1 MPFKKMEITD
11 KFLSFE
17 ARFALERIQEVRV
30 NLEKDLVNYAQKL
43 NPNRLFG
50 EEYSELYL
58 SKDVANKKLNNTI
71 YKLEVMDTLDSFLVF
86 KNSGIK
92 FYENKYNLNKEPCVE
107 SILKTFISD
116 ALHKSDLSEVHEFI
130 EELKELKIL
139 YERFL
144 TIRDE

>member
-1 MPFKKMEITD
+1 MRMP
-11 KFLSFE
+11 
-17 ARFALERIQEVRV
+17 A
-30 NLEKDLVNYAQKL
+30 
-43 NPNRLFG
+43 
-50 EEYSELYL
+50 EYSGYL
-58 SKDVANKKLNNTI
+58 DTLLLNNTI